1 MVIEETIHASAKR
14 GEEYNKL
21 MAIIERRQQDWVFGS
36 RKRMIFKCWRHAV
49 KQQKAFLLCVE
60 SVLKKSMMLKGFKH
74 IEHKSK
80 EILYSYKVQRV
91 LNKIFAKQKINN
103 TGTAL
108 TRWKL

>member
-1 MVIEETIHASAKR
+1 
-14 GEEYNKL
+14 
-21 MAIIERRQQDWVFGS
+21 
-36 RKRMIFKCWRHAV
+36 
-49 KQQKAFLLCVE
+49 
-60 SVLKKSMMLKGFKH
+60 MMLKGFKH

-103 TGTAL
+103 TSTAL